1 MNQGRD
7 GIDPN
12 LQDYWCILYANLAQ
26 RRDFLFF
33 KYLFISQIL
42 QALVYCGFLGVYFIY
57 DRILYPPLKEGKH
70 RVIPKKWIMTLR
82 YAYAFFALVN
92 TWFALFALNG
102 WRNLERKLF
111 STGDQDR
118 DWSYGQ
124 LLSLFIW
131 LPVFTTFAQ
140 ISARQYKKGGYVY
153 STSYFTNN

>member
-1 MNQGRD
+1 MGL
-7 GIDPN
+7 IPN

-33 KYLFISQIL
+33 KYLIISQIF
-42 QALVYCGFLGVYFIY
+42 QALVYCDFLGVYFIY
-57 DRILYPPLKEGKH
+57 DRILYSALKEGKH

-82 YAYAFFALVN
+82 YTYAF
-92 TWFALFALNG
+92 FALNG

-111 STGDQDR
+111 GAGDQDR

-140 ISARQYKKGGYVY
+140 ISARQYKNGGYVY
-153 STSYFTNN
+153 STLSFTNN